1 MKRKK
6 TSSQFTLKRP
16 FWQRVFLHSMSDTLL
31 AILLGFFMGALAL
44 SVAGYS
50 PLAAYGKLFSVIFGS
65 SRNMSY
71 SFIEFATPYILTGLS
86 VAFSF
91 KTGIFN
97 IGAEGQ
103 YVVGSVAA
111 LLVGYFVHAPALLHI
126 PLSILA
132 AILAGV
138 LWGALVGLLKL
149 RFGTNEILCMIMF
162 NWIAYYLSN
171 YIVNLRPVLAAPG
184 KTWSHNIQDTAKI
197 TISSWSGLLSN
208 KAHAGIFL
216 ALAAAVIVYYILDKT
231 TLGFRLK
238 AVGHN
243 INAAKFAGIPTEKA
257 TMITL
262 MISGG
267 LASLAGGLQVM
278 GVTYKISQFA
288 GQEGYGFQGITV
300 ALIASSHP
308 LGVVL
313 SGLFYGAMKFGGT
326 RFDAPS
332 EIVDIIMG
340 CIVFFIAISGLIRA
354 NIQRLTERRSEHAAN
369 DS

>member
-1 MKRKK
+1 MSSKK
-6 TSSQFTLKRP
+6 SSAPSTLGRS
-16 FWQRVFLHSMSDTLL
+16 FWQRVLFHNMSDTLL
-31 AILLGFFMGALAL
+31 AIVLGFLMGALAL
-44 SVAGYS
+44 VIAGYS
-50 PLAAYGKLFSVIFGS
+50 PLTAYGKLFSVIFGS
-65 SRNMSY
+65 PRNMSY

-103 YVVGSVAA
+103 YVVGSAAA
-111 LLVGYFVHAPALLHI
+111 LLVGYFIHAPAFIHI
-126 PLSILA
+126 PLCIFA
-132 AILAGV
+132 AVLAGV
-138 LWGALVGLLKL
+138 LWGALVGILKL

-171 YIVNLRPVLAAPG
+171 YIVNLRPVLSAPG
-184 KTWSHNIQDTAKI
+184 KTWSHTIQDTAKI
-197 TISSWSGLLSN
+197 TISGWSSLLSN

-216 ALAAAVIVYYILDKT
+216 ALAAALAVYYILYKT

-243 INAAKFAGIPTEKA
+243 INGAKFAGIPTEKA

-267 LASLAGGLQVM
+267 LASLAGGLQVL

-308 LGVVL
+308 LGVIL
-313 SGLFYGAMKFGGT
+313 AGLFYGAMKFGGT

-354 NIQRLTERRSEHAAN
+354 NIQRLAERRDKHAAN
-369 DS
+369 DP